1 MNFMCDILILNSFE
15 KLICFGPV
23 NEFLIFFFLIMEHL
37 APWLILFIEEKEIIA
52 VIQEKI
58 GNDKGST
65 LSEDDLKF
73 IKDKLKQL
81 DDLNKDD
88 IDVKVIETPEAKI
101 IEIRTLKFN
110 AILYIVVL
118 VVGCLVLYI
127 DYTTMDY
134 IAIDEEGTP
143 LIDIYDNFVFC

>member
-1 MNFMCDILILNSFE
+1 
-15 KLICFGPV
+15 
-23 NEFLIFFFLIMEHL
+23 
-37 APWLILFIEEKEIIA
+37 LFIEEKEIIA

-58 GNDKGST
+58 GGEGGKNNT

-81 DDLNKDD
+81 DDLNKNDV
-88 IDVKVIETPEAKI
+88 DVKVIETPNAKI

-118 VVGCLVLYI
+118 VVGGLVLYI

-143 LIDIYDNFVFC
+143 LIDIYNNFVFC